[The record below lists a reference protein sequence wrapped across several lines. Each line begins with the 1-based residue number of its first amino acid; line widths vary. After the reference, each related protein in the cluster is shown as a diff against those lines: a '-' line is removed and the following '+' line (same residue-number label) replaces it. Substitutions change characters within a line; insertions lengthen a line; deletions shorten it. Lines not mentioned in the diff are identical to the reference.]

1 MRHEMDNMWD
11 AILSGYEIAVLSGY
25 ETIFLSWDNDHRWLD
40 DGDLKL
46 QILITKCE
54 QLFDMI
60 LELNAK
66 SFNKNN
72 KTQQLR

>member
-1 MRHEMDNMWD
+1 MWD
-11 AILSGYEIAVLSGY
+11 EILSGYEIAVLSGH
-25 ETIFLSWDNDHRWLD
+25 ETIFLSWDNYQRWLD

-54 QLFDMI
+54 QL
-60 LELNAK
+60 NAK

>member
-1 MRHEMDNMWD
+1 MDNMWD
-11 AILSGYEIAVLSGY
+11 AILSGYEIAVLLGY
-25 ETIFLSWDNDHRWLD
+25 ETIFLSWDNYQRWLD

-46 QILITKCE
+46 HILITKCE

-60 LELNAK
+60 LVLNAK

>member
-11 AILSGYEIAVLSGY
+11 AILSGYEIAVLSGS
-25 ETIFLSWDNDHRWLD
+25 ETIFLSWDNYQRWLD

-60 LELNAK
+60 LVLNAK

>member
-11 AILSGYEIAVLSGY
+11 AIMSGYEIAVLSGY
-25 ETIFLSWDNDHRWLD
+25 ETIFLSRDKYQRWLD
-40 DGDLKL
+40 DGDLKH
-46 QILITKCE
+46 QILIIECE

-60 LELNAK
+60 LVLNAK